1 MEEQQLQAQLA
12 QKQAHK
18 VAKEEEDRQNE
29 AMALWFSAY
38 SASKPTNNN
47 NNYNNYHQRHQRG
60 GQKRKIENEE
70 DRDVREFGSW
80 VARGGFFEN
89 STEKVVD
96 EQKARAYVRYAR
108 QKKKMGHSHTD
119 THLEFGRWV
128 KTGGQLYG
136 YSHHGSHKKKKN

>member
-47 NNYNNYHQRHQRG
+47 NNNNNFNYHQRHQRG

-80 VARGGFFEN
+80 VARGGVF
-89 STEKVVD
+89 SKTQQRKWWTS
-96 EQKARAYVRYAR
+96 
-108 QKKKMGHSHTD
+108 KKLVHT
-119 THLEFGRWV
+119 FGMHDKKRRWG
-128 KTGGQLYG
+128 TATPTRTWSSAAG
-136 YSHHGSHKKKKN
+136 